1 MAVKF
6 DKNGANNAH
15 NSTDVRLRSAMT
27 WFARVGNDSC
37 RESCTAKSDSER
49 QHL

>member
-6 DKNGANNAH
+6 DKNGANNGH
-15 NSTDVRLRSAMT
+15 NSTDVT
-27 WFARVGNDSC
+27 WFACVGNDSC